1 MKYVSRLSE
10 MERSYLS
17 ALRGRSMLSLA
28 TDGWAVELATRHG
41 ALRFEPCQ
49 MRTPDADHP
58 IACVSRPQVVAMAAP
73 SESETLREVGRDL
86 GPIEGVWIH
95 STVVTFSK
103 PKKVPKT
110 KLEGGVIP
118 AGISYEPGFR
128 RPAAR
133 QGADDDDGK
142 GAFVD
147 LDVAVEIR
155 SATHETLVF
164 TNGTG
169 LFVSL
174 RLDGRPA
181 PGWEKRGRPIREV
194 ERVAIAPEESEGRW
208 V

>member
-10 MERSYLS
+10 TERNYLA
-17 ALRGRSMLSLA
+17 ALRGRSLLSLA
-28 TDGWAVELATRHG
+28 TDGWAAELATRHG

-49 MRTPDADHP
+49 MRTPDDDHP

-110 KLEGGVIP
+110 KLDGVVVP
-118 AGISYEPGFR
+118 AGISYEPRFR
-128 RPAAR
+128 RPAGDS
-133 QGADDDDGK
+133 GADDDGK
-142 GAFVD
+142 GAFVE

-155 SATHETLVF
+155 TAAHETLVF

-169 LFVSL
+169 LVVNL

-181 PGWEKRGRPIREV
+181 PGWEKRGRPVREV
-194 ERVAIAPEESEGRW
+194 ERVAIVDG
-208 V
+208 